1 MKNAKYSIISIILS
15 LLSIAS
21 IIKINH
27 DIALRYIS
35 SDGKT
40 KLLFGIIEALVF
52 YYKYYFIL
60 ISLAALGFTIT
71 AFYKRED
78 ITIKRI
84 SLIIGLLSLIL
95 IFVPLWRIMIYK

>member
-1 MKNAKYSIISIILS
+1 MKKSVLSKISILLS
-15 LLSIAS
+15 LVCIIV

-27 DIALRYIS
+27 NIALRYIS

-52 YYKYYFIL
+52 YYKYYFVL
-60 ISLAALGFTIT
+60 ISLIALGFTIA

-78 ITIKRI
+78 LIIKRI
-84 SLIIGLLSLIL
+84 SLIIGLLSLAL
-95 IFVPLWRIMIYK
+95 IFVPIWRIMI